1 LLDEERGERSSNF
14 VHGFAGYTVYDID
27 YEKIGKVD
35 DVFVDESDQPCY
47 IGVKMGFLD
56 IRLTLIPVE
65 LIRVND
71 RRRLVEVAASKEV
84 VKEGPTFSDDRELT
98 TEFEQQV
105 LDYYEVE
112 NYAVETAWAR
122 TRREAYEA
130 PHSRELSSGGVN
142 SRSEERVGIP
152 HEHFSEE
159 HARETRG
166 IIRERGSDDPK
177 QEDELRVP
185 RVEEEIRV
193 GTREREAGT
202 VRVRKRVRTDRE

>member
-1 LLDEERGERSSNF
+1 LLDEERGDRSINF
-14 VHGFAGYTVYDID
+14 GNDFADYTVYDID

-56 IRLTLIPVE
+56 IRLTLIPVK

-84 VKEGPTFSDDRELT
+84 VEEGPTFSDDRELT

-112 NYAVETAWAR
+112 NYAAGRQLPGRCGVDPLRRRAPREGRSLLPAR
-122 TRREAYEA
+122 QRGTPRRGNHRGGAAKDAGRSPPDGTERFGYQ
-130 PHSRELSSGGVN
+130 LSPPASLH
-142 SRSEERVGIP
+142 P
-152 HEHFSEE
+152 
-159 HARETRG
+159 
-166 IIRERGSDDPK
+166 
-177 QEDELRVP
+177 
-185 RVEEEIRV
+185 
-193 GTREREAGT
+193 
-202 VRVRKRVRTDRE
+202 